1 MSFSIGTSGSGM
13 GPRSAL
19 HSFGNQAENRAFEWR
34 IVVRLLQYLK
44 PYWQRLL
51 AALVLTLIASAL
63 TLTTPYLVKVALDQY
78 IVQGETSGLTTIA
91 LLTAATF
98 VGIYIVS
105 AIQSYMLSWVGD
117 RLLATLRS
125 QMFGHLQALSLGYHD
140 THIVGVTISRVIS
153 DVSVINDLLS
163 QGLVSLVGDTLVL
176 AGI

>member
-1 MSFSIGTSGSGM
+1 DLCAPAPATRGGDGGWGMGDGSWFLSIPYPPSSIPHGGSMSFSIGTSGSGM

-19 HSFGNQAENRAFEWR
+19 HSFGDQAENRAFEWR
-34 IVVRLLQYLK
+34 IVIRLLQYLK

-51 AALVLTLIASAL
+51 VALVLTLIASAL

-105 AIQSYMLSWVGD
+105 ALQSY
-117 RLLATLRS
+117 
-125 QMFGHLQALSLGYHD
+125 
-140 THIVGVTISRVIS
+140 
-153 DVSVINDLLS
+153 LLS
-163 QGLVSLVGDTLVL
+163 
-176 AGI
+176 